1 MASPAQQ
8 AVRNLFRE
16 AVRYCKVPA
25 NRGGKTFQRCVGD
38 YIKTHYTPAPGARRR
53 RRARRA
59 RRVLPVTIE

>member
-1 MASPAQQ
+1 MVSPAQQ

-16 AVRYCKVPA
+16 AVRYCKNPA

-38 YIKTHYTPAPGARRR
+38 YIKTHYTPVPGAR

-59 RRVLPVTIE
+59 RRATVPIVIE